1 MNRLH
6 SVIRLTLLPIG
17 LLNRLGMIAKEGS
30 RDIYNRYRY
39 KEVKIDSGCS
49 INEKTEIKRHVHI
62 LSNSTLN
69 NVVIDSYSYIGRNCL
84 VQNAQIGKFCSI
96 ANDVFIGLGTH
107 PIHLLSTS
115 TLFYRVRNTL
125 GIKLVEKDL
134 NFDEY
139 QKITIG
145 NDVWIGAR
153 AILMDGIS
161 VGDGAIIAANAVVTK
176 DIPPYAIVGGVP
188 AKVLKYRFE
197 EEQIKKLVQSKWW
210 EQSIKEI
217 KQQIVKKNDFI

>member
-1 MNRLH
+1 MKTSLFFRIL
-6 SVIRLTLLPIG
+6 LLPIG
-17 LLNRLGMIAKEGS
+17 LGSKLWDLAKDGS
-30 RDIYNRYRY
+30 RDIQNRYRF
-39 KEVKIDSGCS
+39 KDVKIDNGCS
-49 INEKTEIKRHVHI
+49 INERTHIKPHVHI
-62 LSNSTLN
+62 LSNTTLN
-69 NVVIDSYSYIGRNCL
+69 NCIIDSYSYVGRNCL

-115 TLFYRVRNTL
+115 TLFYRIKNTL
-125 GIKLVEKDL
+125 GIKLMEKDL

-139 QKITIG
+139 QKISIG

-176 DIPPYAIVGGVP
+176 NVPPYAIVGGVP
-188 AKVLKYRFE
+188 AKILKYRFD
-197 EEQIKKLVQSKWW
+197 EEQVTKLLESKWW
-210 EQSIKEI
+210 EYPLDKI
-217 KQQIVKKNDFI
+217 KQKIDLRKNDSL

>member
-1 MNRLH
+1 MKTSLLFRVL
-6 SVIRLTLLPIG
+6 SLPIG
-17 LLNRLGMIAKEGS
+17 LGYKLWNLAKDGS
-30 RDIYNRYRY
+30 RDIQNRYRF
-39 KEVKIDSGCS
+39 KDVKIDNGCS

-96 ANDVFIGLGTH
+96 ANDVFIGLGIH

-125 GIKLVEKDL
+125 GIKLVENDL

-139 QKITIG
+139 QQITVG

-153 AILMDGIS
+153 TILMDGIS

-176 DIPPYAIVGGVP
+176 DVPPYAIVGGVP
-188 AKVLKYRFE
+188 AKVLKYRFD

-210 EQSIKEI
+210 EQSLDEI
-217 KQQIVKKNDFI
+217 KQHIYPGNNDSV